1 MVLIICSIVICIL
14 IIIDIST
21 KMEIGMHIKM
31 ERDGLHM
38 GILKRMA
45 YFKIPGGADE
55 LIK

>member
-1 MVLIICSIVICIL
+1 MVLIICFIVVCIL

-21 KMEIGMHIKM
+21 NMEIGMHIKM

-45 YFKIPGGADE
+45 YFKIPGVADE